1 MRSSVIVFAMFF
13 AGCQLFLP
21 EFEIVDGGG
30 GTDSNSNLAANG
42 DACTDEFQCQSGHCL
57 NGVCCQPGGDCCN
70 GTMMNCPDSYACNL
84 DMFECYTECAP
95 GGEEHDEYC
104 VDGFHCDGSN
114 CLDDIVTGDCDE
126 GSDCVSD
133 ECISDYCCEHA
144 GLCCGGDQD
153 CPEMFDGCSVNNTQ
167 TCVFS
172 PFLFPDTGQADECY
186 DPSGTPV
193 NCSTISPGTDYYGQD
208 GHYPGP
214 GRLYDDS
221 NTDWIVDQITGLSW
235 TVGPLSQDGWDNAVV
250 ICGQETAG
258 SKTWRLPKRHE
269 LLSIVDYHSGG
280 GVGADPVFGFS
291 FDTDL
296 VWSVESSGD
305 NATKAW
311 AVDFDTGD
319 LLRVAKIDT
328 GPRYICVAE
337 N

>member
-1 MRSSVIVFAMFF
+1 MRSFIIVFAVAV

-21 EFEIVDGGG
+21 EFEIVDDG

-42 DACTDEFQCQSGHCL
+42 EACSQETDCQSGHCL
-57 NGVCCQPGGDCCN
+57 NNVCCPPGGECCN
-70 GTMMNCPDSYACNL
+70 ENVGCGVLVCDLVTFTC
-84 DMFECYTECAP
+84 FTECAP

-104 VDGFHCDGSN
+104 VEGFHCDADV
-114 CLDDIVTGDCDE
+114 CLEDIVTGDCDE
-126 GSDCVSD
+126 NSDCVSD
-133 ECISDYCCEHA
+133 ECIDDNCCEHA

-172 PFLFPDTGQADECY
+172 PFSFPDTGQADDCY
-186 DPSGTPV
+186 DSSGTLV
-193 NCSTISPGTDYYGQD
+193 DCSTISPGAEYYGQD

-269 LLSIVDYHSGG
+269 LLSIVDYRSGG
-280 GVGADPVFGFS
+280 GVGVDSVFGFS
-291 FDTDL
+291 PDTVL
-296 VWSVESSGD
+296 VWSVESTGD
-305 NATKAW
+305 NSTKAW

-319 LLRVAKIDT
+319 LMRAEKIDT